1 MSAAGIGKLSP
12 NVMMLGFMHSWKE
25 RAVDDMVSYYN
36 MIHDAFTYNYG
47 VVILNAPKGN
57 KFTLRWN
64 LAWVWLGEVPCIL
77 CASGRQSAST
87 GRRTHTKCQNHG
99 VAPRHGSHDLKHSNL
114 GLNRRPSTR
123 TKEKEVPNASPKK
136 KKKSKNNLLNCCTT
150 GEEETLLGWLNS
162 RISNSN

>member
-57 KFTLRWN
+57 KFTLQWN
-64 LAWVWLGEVPCIL
+64 LAWVWLGEVP
-77 CASGRQSAST
+77 
-87 GRRTHTKCQNHG
+87 
-99 VAPRHGSHDLKHSNL
+99 
-114 GLNRRPSTR
+114 
-123 TKEKEVPNASPKK
+123 
-136 KKKSKNNLLNCCTT
+136 
-150 GEEETLLGWLNS
+150 
-162 RISNSN
+162 